1 MLAPHGE
8 VNTNKQGIYLT
19 AKQKLNAAH
28 FGGSIIVGGMLGAL
42 TQSGFVFFATTAI
55 ILILSV
61 YDGSIR
67 LK

>member
-1 MLAPHGE
+1 
-8 VNTNKQGIYLT
+8 LT
-19 AKQKLNAAH
+19 AKHKLNAAH
-28 FGGSIIVGGMLGAL
+28 FGGSILIGGMLGAL
-42 TQSGFVFFATTAI
+42 TQSGFVFLAATVT

>member
-1 MLAPHGE
+1 
-8 VNTNKQGIYLT
+8 LT
-19 AKQKLNAAH
+19 AKHKLNAAH
-28 FGGSIIVGGMLGAL
+28 FGGSILVGGMLGAL
-42 TQSGFVFFATTAI
+42 TQSGFVFFATTCI